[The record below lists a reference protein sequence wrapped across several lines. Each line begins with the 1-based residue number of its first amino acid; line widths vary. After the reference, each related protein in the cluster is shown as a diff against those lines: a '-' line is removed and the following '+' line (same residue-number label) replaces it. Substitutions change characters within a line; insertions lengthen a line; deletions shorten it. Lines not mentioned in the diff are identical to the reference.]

1 MNEFVMDASTKL
13 TPDEIVWCVMGTR
26 TDQLVMDI
34 LENRGG
40 KYDALYTSHQ
50 KRNPSITVR
59 LKQFNK
65 KTKSDAKKKASDF
78 AYDRLKCPDHPCR
91 TVWVF

>member
-1 MNEFVMDASTKL
+1 MDASTKL

-40 KYDALYTSHQ
+40 KYDALYTSYK
-50 KRNPSITVR
+50 KRNPSM
-59 LKQFNK
+59 
-65 KTKSDAKKKASDF
+65 SA
-78 AYDRLKCPDHPCR
+78 
-91 TVWVF
+91 

>member
-1 MNEFVMDASTKL
+1 MNDTDWGNSMNEFVMDASTKL

-50 KRNPSITVR
+50 KRNPSM
-59 LKQFNK
+59 
-65 KTKSDAKKKASDF
+65 SA
-78 AYDRLKCPDHPCR
+78 
-91 TVWVF
+91 